1 MEYLYGKD
9 GNFEDFSSGRV
20 FYGGKGVPNFPVRLL
35 NEIFGRAKA
44 YGNKTKDLVL
54 YDPCCGGGYLLSV
67 LGFFHNDVIKKIYGS
82 DADENMVEM
91 AKKNTSLLTG
101 RGLDNRKK
109 ELENL
114 YEEFR
119 KASHQGAMESCD
131 RLRDILKNEIGAE
144 IFQAD
149 CTENLPRILPDII
162 IVDIPYGS
170 LTEWNEPMAWN
181 LEKMM
186 DRLWEIS
193 QEETVLAICM
203 DKRQKCHSAKWVRL
217 EKNNIGKRRFEIYK
231 KPNIAKQDDQS

>member
-20 FYGGKGVPNFPVRLL
+20 LYGGKGIPNFPVRLL

-44 YGNKTKDLVL
+44 YGNKAKDLVL
-54 YDPCCGGGYLLSV
+54 YDPCCGGGYLLAV
-67 LGFFHNDVIKKIYGS
+67 LGFFHNGIIKKLYGS
-82 DADENMVEM
+82 DADENMVKM
-91 AKKNTSLLTG
+91 AEKNASLLTV
-101 RGLDNRKK
+101 RGLDKRKK

-114 YEEFR
+114 YGEFR
-119 KASHQGAMESCD
+119 KASHKGAMESCD
-131 RLRDILKNEIGAE
+131 RLRDILKKEIDAE

-149 CTENLPRILPDII
+149 CTESLPPILPDII
-162 IVDIPYGS
+162 IVDIPYGN
-170 LTEWNEPMAWN
+170 LTEWNEPLDWN

-203 DKRQKCHSAKWVRL
+203 DKRQKCHSERWVRL
-217 EKNNIGKRRFEIYK
+217 EKTNIGKRRFEIYRK
-231 KPNIAKQDDQS
+231 TGK